1 MRKKILLYLASCCL
15 LLLGLTRPGFTQIR
29 ASDYTVTRNAE
40 LSLQGETRSY
50 GYTVDKLEGRFNQ
63 QLRRFEFRMPLGAVR
78 PVRSPADL
86 LVFKSVFFN
95 NPEAPIN
102 PGDFLQLWVYVP
114 DNTRNFDDFRNARTV
129 TLAADLIVNGTTYRT
144 PVAMNLFY
152 SAGTLKYGLDMSMNT
167 AFVTA
172 STAAFSGGPLRK
184 LQMLVR
190 ESEMNVAFND

>member
-15 LLLGLTRPGFTQIR
+15 GLLAGGQPGFAQIR
-29 ASDYTVTRNAE
+29 ASDYTVTRKAE
-40 LSLQGETRSY
+40 LNLQGETQSY
-50 GYTVDKLEGRFNQ
+50 GYTVDQLEGRFNRP
-63 QLRRFEFRMPLGAVR
+63 LKRFEFRMPLGAVR

-86 LVFKSVFFN
+86 LVFKSLFFS

-114 DNTRNFDDFRNARTV
+114 DDTRNFDNFRNARTV
-129 TLAADLIVNGTTYRT
+129 TLAADLIVNGVTYRT

-152 SAGTLKYGLDMSMNT
+152 SSGTLKYGLDMSMNPSF
-167 AFVTA
+167 ATA
-172 STAAFSGGPLRK
+172 SSAAFSGGPLRK

-190 ESEMNVAFND
+190 ESEMNIAAND